1 MTAAAAGA
9 ANRERRDLTIQ
20 TPTELTHDEDSV
32 GTSPSGKT
40 CRSSAAAKQIAR
52 RQSEYEKVS
61 IGEIR
66 AEPAPSPSR
75 GPHDMTFLQYRSLR
89 HIQKS
94 LRYPG

>member
-1 MTAAAAGA
+1 M
-9 ANRERRDLTIQ
+9 RI
-20 TPTELTHDEDSV
+20 V
-32 GTSPSGKT
+32 SGLLHPE
-40 CRSSAAAKQIAR
+40 RSSAAAKQIAR